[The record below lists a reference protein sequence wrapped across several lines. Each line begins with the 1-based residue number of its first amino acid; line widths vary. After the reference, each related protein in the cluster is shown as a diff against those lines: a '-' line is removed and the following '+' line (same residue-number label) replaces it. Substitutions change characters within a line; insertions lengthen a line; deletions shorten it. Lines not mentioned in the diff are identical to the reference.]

1 MNRHSCI
8 MLMAVSGL
16 VFGGAMGAAH
26 AEMGAAHAEEDKLA
40 VKAYE
45 SIGAAETAVEEAR
58 VAIKNGKQLI
68 AQIPEDS
75 EFHAEINQMIA
86 TAAES
91 WKLAIAALEGAK
103 DSADKIKEASSIELA
118 HDYALLATVN
128 AGVALSG
135 AKVVQTALLF
145 VEATANG
152 KTEALDIIRMAMQD
166 SVAATS
172 QVQFNYERVKTLI
185 AEKYSK

>member
-8 MLMAVSGL
+8 ILMAVSGL
-16 VFGGAMGAAH
+16 IFGGTMGVAH
-26 AEMGAAHAEEDKLA
+26 AEDDKLSIQ
-40 VKAYE
+40 VYE
-45 SIGAAETAVEEAR
+45 SIGAAEAAVEEAR
-58 VAIKNGKQLI
+58 VVIKNGKQLI

-86 TAAES
+86 MASEN
-91 WKLAIAALEGAK
+91 WKLAISALEGAK
-103 DSADKIKEASSIELA
+103 KSAAKIKEASNLELSN
-118 HDYALLATVN
+118 DYALLARVN

-145 VEATANG
+145 IDAAANG

-185 AEKYSK
+185 AEKYSNKE